1 MGNLLTATIV
11 IVLVNVLMWFTSIAM
26 MDINP
31 NGDQC
36 FSLDGS
42 IIGEQVAKTSS
53 NYIINGSF
61 IDDLPGAEGTIS
73 PSSGNV
79 FTDIFNNILGW
90 LKSAPG
96 IKYIYGVV
104 ASPYNILKCT
114 GLPEL
119 FIVGLGTLWYLLSF
133 LVLISYLWGRE

>member
-26 MDINP
+26 LDINP
-31 NGDQC
+31 SGNMC

-42 IIGEQVAKTSS
+42 IIGETVSQTGS
-53 NYIINGSF
+53 NYEVNGSF

-104 ASPYNILKCT
+104 SAPYNILKCT
-114 GLPEL
+114 SLPNM
-119 FIVGLGTLWYLLSF
+119 FIVGLGTLWYLISF
-133 LVLISYLWGRE
+133 LILISYLWGRD